1 VNKFDFVTQGRQ
13 TVRSPCGSTLQD
25 LRYSLSVLLSSCLQL
40 QPWQP
45 HVVGAGA
52 PNPGITAMVTP
63 FLTTRAVVY
72 NSNVLSCCLVTSTA
86 STAGDYDHTFRL
98 YTSVSS

>member
-1 VNKFDFVTQGRQ
+1 VNKFNFVTQGRQ
-13 TVRSPCGSTLQD
+13 TVRSRCGSTLQD

-45 HVVGAGA
+45 HVGAGA
-52 PNPGITAMVTP
+52 PTIGITAMMTP
-63 FLTTRAVVY
+63 FLTTRTVVY
-72 NSNVLSCCLVTSTA
+72 NSNVLFCCLVISTA

-98 YTSVSS
+98 NTSVSP